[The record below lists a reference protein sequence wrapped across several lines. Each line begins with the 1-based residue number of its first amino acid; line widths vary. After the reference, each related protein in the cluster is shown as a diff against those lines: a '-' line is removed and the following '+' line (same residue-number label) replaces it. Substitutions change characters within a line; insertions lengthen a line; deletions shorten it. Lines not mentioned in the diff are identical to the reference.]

1 MTENITPQLLFQQL
15 AAGDQ
20 RSLELLYNL
29 YYSRLMGFVTGF
41 VKNKESAEEV
51 VSDVF
56 VSIWQQR
63 EKLPSI
69 DHPSTYLFTCARNG
83 ALNYMRKFGNS
94 RVVFM
99 EESGY
104 AVLTEN
110 TDPSKELEKKELMLK
125 LDRAIESLPLQCKTI
140 FRLVKEQGFKC
151 REVAEI
157 MNLSTRTVETQVY
170 KAVKKLDEVL
180 SEHHVSSNKSSRN
193 TSFFSALFFFSFF

>member
-1 MTENITPQLLFQQL
+1 MTENNTPQLLFQQL
-15 AAGDQ
+15 ANGDQ
-20 RSLELLYNL
+20 RSLEMLYKM
-29 YYSRLMGFVTGF
+29 YYSRLTGFVTGF

-69 DHPSTYLFTCARNG
+69 EHPSTYLFTCARNA
-83 ALNYMRKFGNS
+83 ALNYIRKFGNS

-99 EESGY
+99 EDSGC

-110 TDPSKELEKKELMLK
+110 TDPSKELEKKELMIK
-125 LDRAIESLPLQCKTI
+125 MDRAIESLPLQCKTI

-180 SEHHVSSNKSSRN
+180 SERHTSSNKPSN
-193 TSFFSALFFFSFF
+193 KGSFFSLLFFFSFF